1 MREFLHWLP
10 KHSDFREA
18 IAICKQISESKE
30 QIRCLR
36 EIAKHNLDFTQT
48 SRVDRRLQEVLAAH
62 PGEASGL
69 QTIRLAVLASSTIEH
84 LLPAIRVAALRR
96 GLIAE
101 CYVAPYGQ
109 YRQEV
114 LNPASGL
121 YEFQPDVVL
130 LALNGNDVGVK
141 LPWASPVQDVKAAVE
156 QRVDEWVHLWET
168 INTQLKA
175 IAIQQMMVIPP
186 EHLFGHYDAVLPASP
201 ASILNQVNE
210 VLRSRASE
218 HKVLLLNTD
227 EIAAYIGKH
236 LWCDAA
242 LWHHAKQDI
251 SPVYSPLYGDHLARM
266 LAAVRGL
273 SYKCLVLDLDNTV
286 WGGVIGD
293 DGLSGIL
300 LGQGNAVGEA
310 FYAFQA
316 YAKALKER
324 GIILAVCSKNE
335 EANALEPFEKH
346 PEMILRQDDIAV
358 FVANWEDKATN
369 LKRIATTLNIGL
381 DSLVFFDDNPVERA
395 VVRQFAPAVAVPEV
409 PEDPALYVRC
419 LSDAGYFEA
428 VSFSGDDMKRA
439 EQYLANSRRN
449 ELKEKAHSLEGF
461 LESLHME
468 MSVASVDSVSLPR
481 ATQLINKS
489 NQFNLTTHRY
499 TEAQVKQMSED
510 PDVLCLQV
518 RLKDDFGDNGLIS
531 VAIAKPIIF
540 ESEKALHIDTWL
552 MSCRVL
558 GRQVEQEVLNVLVN
572 QARYRRYRVLYGEYI
587 QTAKNGMVKDHYA
600 KLGFELIHEKQ
611 EDGEAF
617 RSLWKLDLDQ
627 FKGFN
632 TFIKTTVSV

>member
-1 MREFLHWLP
+1 MKNLLHWLP
-10 KHSDFREA
+10 DHPDFREA
-18 IAICKQISESKE
+18 IAICRQITGFRE
-30 QIRCLR
+30 QIHYLR
-36 EIAKHNLDFTQT
+36 KIAKHNLDFTQT
-48 SRVDRRLQEVLAAH
+48 LRVDRRLQETLTAH
-62 PGEASGL
+62 LTEAINF

-84 LLPAIRVAALRR
+84 LIPAIRVAALRR

-101 CYVAPYGQ
+101 CYIAPYGQ
-109 YRQEV
+109 YRQEI
-114 LNPASGL
+114 LDPASGL

-141 LPWASPVQDVKAAVE
+141 LPRSCPIQDVKAAVD
-156 QRVDEWVHLWET
+156 QRVDEWANLWEI
-168 INTQLKA
+168 INTQLMA
-175 IAIQQMMVIPP
+175 ITIQQMMVIPP
-186 EHLFGHYDAVLPASP
+186 ERLFGQYDAVLPASP
-201 ASILNQVNE
+201 TSILNQVNE
-210 VLRSRASE
+210 VLRSRAAE

-236 LWCDAA
+236 LWCDTA

-251 SPVYSPLYGDHLARM
+251 SPVYSPLYGDYLGRM

-310 FYAFQA
+310 FYAFQS

-324 GIILAVCSKNE
+324 GIILAICSKNE
-335 EANALEPFEKH
+335 EVNALEPFEKH
-346 PEMILRQDDIAV
+346 PEMVLRRDDIAV

-369 LKRIATTLNIGL
+369 LKRIANTLNIGL

-395 VVRQFAPAVAVPEV
+395 VVRQFAPAIAVPEV

-428 VSFSGDDMKRA
+428 VSFSSDDTKRA
-439 EQYLANSRRN
+439 EQYLANSHRN
-449 ELKEKAHSLEGF
+449 ELKEKSHSLEGF
-461 LESLHME
+461 LGSLHME
-468 MSVASVDSVSLPR
+468 MTVASIDSVSLPR

-489 NQFNLTTHRY
+489 NQFNLTTRRY

-510 PDVLCLQV
+510 SDVLCLQI

-531 VAIAKPIIF
+531 VAIAKPVIF
-540 ESEKALHIDTWL
+540 ESGRALHVDTWL

-558 GRQVEQEVLNVLVN
+558 GRQVEQEVLNVLVD
-572 QARYRRYRVLYGEYI
+572 QAHQRGYRILHGEYI
-587 QTAKNGMVKDHYA
+587 RTAKNGIVKEHYA

-611 EDGEAF
+611 EGEEAF

-627 FKGFN
+627 FKGFK
-632 TFIKTTVSV
+632 TFIKTTISI